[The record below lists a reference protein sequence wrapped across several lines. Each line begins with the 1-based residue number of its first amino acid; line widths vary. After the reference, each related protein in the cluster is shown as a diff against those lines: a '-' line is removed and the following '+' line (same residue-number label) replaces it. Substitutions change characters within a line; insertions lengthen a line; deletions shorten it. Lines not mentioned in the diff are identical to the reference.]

1 MRNGRGQRQIRVIR
15 GGRGLAAVTALMLV
29 GGLVVTSTASAQAVS
44 HAKATKVV
52 KQEKRKGF
60 GKILTTTKNRALY
73 IDEGAACTGACLDV
87 WPPLLMPAG
96 KTMPGGA
103 PGLGTVP
110 FGSQLQVT
118 YHGMPLYTF
127 ESDHGKSVTG
137 NGVNGFYVATVT
149 AGT

>member
-1 MRNGRGQRQIRVIR
+1 VAA
-15 GGRGLAAVTALMLV
+15 LATVALV
-29 GGLVVTSTASAQAVS
+29 GGLVVTSTASAQTVS
-44 HAKATKVV
+44 HAKGTKVV

-73 IDEGAACTGACLDV
+73 VDEGTACTGGCLEV

-96 KTMPGGA
+96 KTMPAGA
-103 PGLGTVP
+103 SGLGTVP
-110 FGSQLQVT
+110 FGTMLQVT

-137 NGVNGFYVATVT
+137 NGDNGFYVATVT
-149 AGT
+149 SPGT